1 MPAVFHT
8 MHAHIRA
15 ILIVLLSS
23 EVIKT
28 NIGIVHSEGVQEI
41 QYRFSHHRRTA
52 EAERRPAYREER
64 PPPRRAY
71 SVMLLE
77 VGVARISRARSRS
90 LPRVAGAQ
98 PTPRMAHPAHTART
112 HEIGLGLVARR
123 IKIGL

>member
-1 MPAVFHT
+1 MKEE
-8 MHAHIRA
+8 
-15 ILIVLLSS
+15 LSPKI
-23 EVIKT
+23 IKSD
-28 NIGIVHSEGVQEI
+28 IGIIHTEGVQEI
-41 QYRFSHHRRTA
+41 QYRLRHHRRTA

-112 HEIGLGLVARR
+112 HEVGLTTPTQNLTA
-123 IKIGL
+123 

>member
-1 MPAVFHT
+1 M
-8 MHAHIRA
+8 
-15 ILIVLLSS
+15 
-23 EVIKT
+23 E
-28 NIGIVHSEGVQEI
+28 EI
-41 QYRFSHHRRTA
+41 QDRLGHHRRSA

-123 IKIGL
+123 IKIWALSRGHYLVYVLKPRFSSKYSDMLRSPQKLKLF